1 MAKHRVH
8 LRRTLWRNKA
18 AFISRVP
25 VFCGKNWRMK
35 IPAFAFIAALAL
47 ILPGAAHAELPKG
60 ARAPLF
66 KAQGALAGRPYTFD
80 LAAALK
86 RGPVVLYF
94 YPKAFTSGCTAE
106 AHAFAEASGDFAKAG
121 ATVVGMSRDDIATL
135 RKFSR
140 EACRDRFAV
149 ASASA
154 DVVRGY
160 DVALTVAGVN
170 TGVTKRTSY
179 VIAQDGRIAMVH
191 SDMDWRQHVRLTLDA
206 VRRLQRK

>member
-1 MAKHRVH
+1 MKRMIMAGLASLAV
-8 LRRTLWRNKA
+8 
-18 AFISRVP
+18 
-25 VFCGKNWRMK
+25 
-35 IPAFAFIAALAL
+35 LAL
-47 ILPGAAHAELPKG
+47 PSGAPAVLPKG
-60 ARAPLF
+60 AMAPQIVS
-66 KAQGALAGRPYTFD
+66 QGALAGKPFTFN
-80 LAAALK
+80 LAQALK
-86 RGPVVLYF
+86 KGPVVLYF

-160 DVALTVAGVN
+160 DVALNVAGVN

-179 VIAQDGRIAMVH
+179 VIGQDGRIAMVH
-191 SDMDWRQHVRLTLDA
+191 SDMDWRQHVRLTLEA
-206 VRRLQRK
+206 VRRLRRK